1 MFSYPYHI
9 GRYRQSL
16 FKPNSRVTW
25 YIEPHQAQ
33 GFHTALSDMFA
44 SVLYNVD
51 VSTFLDGLIGLN

>member
-1 MFSYPYHI
+1 
-9 GRYRQSL
+9 
-16 FKPNSRVTW
+16 VTW

-51 VSTFLDGLIGLN
+51 VSTFLDGLIGLNWHQTLGF